1 MCLGMTIYQDQR
13 KFTTGGSAC
22 ILVES
27 KVLFCSNSWTVGTR
41 TRYNW
46 LLGKVFRNVWN
57 LSATCRTILH
67 WPFRKMP
74 GTLDTLER
82 QWQLDRGWS
91 LFIHPEVPSTRTRLS
106 SPPSPGQRCLAPVF
120 GHILYMV
127 DTVVTVQ
134 RRIPFSPC
142 ISGHLPLPYKML
154 WTLQSVKLVQSQD
167 RSSQHA
173 LDKQRQEIAPSALH
187 LHRGFIMTEWPRT
200 GHNMS
205 GHDLSNFS
213 QWKIST
219 RLLDRFQAFPFGSVP
234 LTLTRSPLT

>member
-1 MCLGMTIYQDQR
+1 MTDSSLTVHNQVLVSTMCLGMTIYQDQR

-41 TRYNW
+41 TGYNW

-74 GTLDTLER
+74 GTLER

-120 GHILYMV
+120 GHILYTV

-134 RRIPFSPC
+134 RRSCYGSLHF
-142 ISGHLPLPYKML
+142 
-154 WTLQSVKLVQSQD
+154 WTFTV
-167 RSSQHA
+167 A
-173 LDKQRQEIAPSALH
+173 L
-187 LHRGFIMTEWPRT
+187 
-200 GHNMS
+200 
-205 GHDLSNFS
+205 
-213 QWKIST
+213 
-219 RLLDRFQAFPFGSVP
+219 
-234 LTLTRSPLT
+234 